1 MSFYNFSNENRKLG
15 SQYKSYCLLNN
26 FSKFNKRIRLAYRF
40 NNLFAKFIYMRSGKD
55 GEYYFVTIESD
66 EELEKLKELTLKK
79 VRARN
84 GKLSY
89 ASQSSK

>member
-1 MSFYNFSNENRKLG
+1 MNFSNGNRKPE
-15 SQYKSYCLLNN
+15 SMSSDSRCLLNN

-40 NNLFAKFIYMRSGKD
+40 NNLCEKFIHMRSGKD

>member
-1 MSFYNFSNENRKLG
+1 MSSA
-15 SQYKSYCLLNN
+15 SHCLLNN
-26 FSKFNKRIRLAYRF
+26 FSKFDKRIRLAYRF
-40 NNLFAKFIYMRSGKD
+40 NNLFAEFIHMRSGKD

-79 VRARN
+79 IRARN

>member
-1 MSFYNFSNENRKLG
+1 MRL
-15 SQYKSYCLLNN
+15 YCLLNN
-26 FSKFNKRIRLAYRF
+26 FSKFNERIRLAYRF
-40 NNLFAKFIYMRSGKD
+40 NNLCEKFIHMRSGKD

>member
-1 MSFYNFSNENRKLG
+1 MAIQLKNFGILAGLTTLN
-15 SQYKSYCLLNN
+15 SYSVNWEVYLDYTFNN
-26 FSKFNKRIRLAYRF
+26 FYE
-40 NNLFAKFIYMRSGKD
+40 KFIHMKSGKD

>member
-1 MSFYNFSNENRKLG
+1 MN
-15 SQYKSYCLLNN
+15 SYSVNWEVYLDYTFNN
-26 FSKFNKRIRLAYRF
+26 FYE
-40 NNLFAKFIYMRSGKD
+40 KFIHMKSGKD

>member
-1 MSFYNFSNENRKLG
+1 MSSASPRSL
-15 SQYKSYCLLNN
+15 SN
-26 FSKFNKRIRLAYRF
+26 FSKFDKGIRPAYRF
-40 NNLFAKFIYMRSGKD
+40 NNLFAELRHVRSGRD

-66 EELEKLKELTLKK
+66 EELEKLKELTLEKI
-79 VRARN
+79 RARN

>member
-1 MSFYNFSNENRKLG
+1 MTEVLCNVHTCYSTMEPVAK
-15 SQYKSYCLLNN
+15 C
-26 FSKFNKRIRLAYRF
+26 F
-40 NNLFAKFIYMRSGKD
+40 NNLFAEFIYMRSGKD

-79 VRARN
+79 MRARN

>member
-1 MSFYNFSNENRKLG
+1 MSITSH
-15 SQYKSYCLLNN
+15 CLLNN
-26 FSKFNKRIRLAYRF
+26 FSKFDKRIRLAYRF
-40 NNLFAKFIYMRSGKD
+40 NNLFAEFIHMRSGKD
-55 GEYYFVTIESD
+55 DEYYFVTIESD

>member
-1 MSFYNFSNENRKLG
+1 M
-15 SQYKSYCLLNN
+15 KSG
-26 FSKFNKRIRLAYRF
+26 R
-40 NNLFAKFIYMRSGKD
+40 D
-55 GEYYFVTIESD
+55 GEYYYVTIESD

-84 GKLSY
+84 GKPSY